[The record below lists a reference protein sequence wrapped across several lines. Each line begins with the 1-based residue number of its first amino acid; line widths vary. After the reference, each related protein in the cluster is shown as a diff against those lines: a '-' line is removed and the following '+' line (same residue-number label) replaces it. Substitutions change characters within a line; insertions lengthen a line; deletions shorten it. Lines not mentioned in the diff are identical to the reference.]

1 MKLKLIRKYKK
12 NNYTIG
18 KLYINNQYFS
28 DTLEDVDRGLTS
40 AMTEEQIFDIKVA
53 GKTAIPSGTYKIG
66 YTYSPKFHRY
76 LPLIQGV
83 KGFSGIRIH
92 SGNTDKDTEGC
103 VLLGQNKKVGQV
115 INSRAICS
123 EFYRIVENALDNLE
137 TITIEIV

>member
-12 NNYTIG
+12 NTYTIG

-53 GKTAIPSGTYKIG
+53 GKTAIPTGLYKVA
-66 YTYSPKFHRY
+66 YTFSPKYHRY
-76 LPLIQGV
+76 MPLIQGV

-137 TITIEIV
+137 QITIEII